1 MLIAQITDTHI
12 QQPGVLAE
20 GRVDTARLLQ
30 DCVAAVLALPTQPD
44 LIVLTG
50 DLVDRGSAEE
60 YAQLRELLAPLKQ
73 RLLLIPGNHD
83 SREGLRTAF
92 PEHTYLPHEGWLQYV
107 VEAGPLRIIGL
118 DTLVPGRS
126 RGELCAERLDWLDR
140 TLAEAP
146 GQPALIM
153 MHHPPFLTGISA
165 MDHIGLTGRE
175 AFAEIVAGHPQV
187 ALILCGHLHRNIQ
200 TTVGGHRT
208 LTCPSSAHQIAL
220 DLRPGAPLGYNL
232 EPAGYMLHQ
241 WTGEGFTS
249 HVAVTGPY
257 PGPYLY

>member
-12 QQPGVLAE
+12 QRPGQLAE

-30 DCVAAVLALPTQPD
+30 DCVAAVLALPAQPD

-50 DLVDRGSAEE
+50 DLVDAGDAEE
-60 YAQLRELLAPLKQ
+60 YAHLRQLLAPLTQ

-83 SREGLRTAF
+83 SRDGLRAAF
-92 PEHTYLPHEGWLQYV
+92 PEHGYLPREGWLQYV

-118 DTLVPGRS
+118 DTLVPGAS
-126 RGELCAERLDWLDR
+126 RGELCQARLDWLDKAL
-140 TLAEAP
+140 TAAP
-146 GQPALIM
+146 GQPTLIL
-153 MHHPPFLTGISA
+153 MHHPPFLTGITA
-165 MDHIGLTGRE
+165 MDQIGLTGRE
-175 AFAEIVAGHPQV
+175 AFTAIVARHPQV
-187 ALILCGHLHRNIQ
+187 QLILCGHLHRNIQ
-200 TTVGGHRT
+200 TLVGGHRA

-232 EPAGYMLHQ
+232 EPAGFMLHQ
-241 WTGEGFTS
+241 WTSEGFTS
-249 HVAVTGPY
+249 HVAVTGSH